1 MQCTCGDVS
10 LRNTIALFFIL
21 ALCLV
26 VHLSVVFAMTFY
38 WQPES
43 DFKTAEILGFKFQQC
58 YKYNKFHN
66 FYWSICWDGRLWL
79 V

>member
-1 MQCTCGDVS
+1 MSSLLVLQVKVKFFSTDGKLLVFWPLICSDMQCTCGDVS

-38 WQPES
+38 
-43 DFKTAEILGFKFQQC
+43 
-58 YKYNKFHN
+58 
-66 FYWSICWDGRLWL
+66 
-79 V
+79 